1 MGKGAEQKEHRY
13 FCRTK
18 AGWLTLCLLLL
29 CVLLLSLRFG
39 SSGMD
44 WQSFF
49 GGLLRQEGFEAQS
62 VILYSLRL
70 PRLLQGVLAGIGL
83 SVSGVLLQSVTGNDL
98 ASPNIIGV
106 NAGAGFAVILI
117 LSYFPAAVMGLPL
130 AAFLGAFLTTL
141 AIMGIANRVDSS
153 KATVILAGI
162 AVQAVL
168 SAGISFFSLL
178 DTDVLVSY
186 NYFSV
191 GGLSNSSTDLLWLPG
206 TIIFLGLAVSLAFS
220 GKIQLL
226 CLGDSMA
233 LSLGVKVKQ
242 VRMLCLVCASA
253 SAAAVVSFAGL
264 LGFVGLMVPHISRK
278 LAGTQTAPLL
288 AVSAAVGSILVLTA
302 DLVGRTAFAPSEV
315 PVGIV
320 MSLCQP
326 GASLYRRNYLFRPQ
340 SGGDDLTGA
349 GAADLNSAP
358 NPSFSGCH
366 GGGAD
371 GFRQEPLSGF
381 WKTDVPKGLAGR
393 RRRAGGDRNLRPAG

>member
-141 AIMGIANRVDSS
+141 AIMAIANRVDSS

-178 DTDVLVSY
+178 DTDVLE
-186 NYFSV
+186 F
-191 GGLSNSSTDLLWLPG
+191 
-206 TIIFLGLAVSLAFS
+206 TIF
-220 GKIQLL
+220 
-226 CLGDSMA
+226 
-233 LSLGVKVKQ
+233 
-242 VRMLCLVCASA
+242 
-253 SAAAVVSFAGL
+253 
-264 LGFVGLMVPHISRK
+264 
-278 LAGTQTAPLL
+278 
-288 AVSAAVGSILVLTA
+288 
-302 DLVGRTAFAPSEV
+302 
-315 PVGIV
+315 
-320 MSLCQP
+320 
-326 GASLYRRNYLFRPQ
+326 
-340 SGGDDLTGA
+340 
-349 GAADLNSAP
+349 
-358 NPSFSGCH
+358 
-366 GGGAD
+366 
-371 GFRQEPLSGF
+371 
-381 WKTDVPKGLAGR
+381 
-393 RRRAGGDRNLRPAG
+393 